1 MKFIYY
7 DKIKD
12 LTKDYNGKMAVDIPQ
27 LEIKKSESFGL
38 VGNNGAGKT
47 TLFRLILDLIRPTS
61 GEVLSKGEKVIGSTQ
76 WKYYTG
82 SFLDEGF
89 LIDFLTPIEYFKF
102 VGGLQGLE
110 DGDIDELISQNK
122 EFLSDDILGGK
133 KYIRDL
139 SQGNKKKVGI
149 LASLLGNPEILVL
162 DEPFA
167 NLDPTTVSR
176 LINLLNNLKKEKGTT
191 LLISSHDLNHI
202 TEVCERVVILE
213 ESKVVHDIKT
223 SDDTLK
229 ELENYF
235 AVKEE

>member
-1 MKFIYY
+1 MIEVK
-7 DKIKD
+7 K
-12 LTKDYNGKMAVDIPQ
+12 LTKDYNGKMAVDIPE
-27 LEIKKSESFGL
+27 LKISKGESFGL

-47 TLFRLILDLIRPTS
+47 TFFRLILDLIRPSS
-61 GEVLSKGEKVIGSTQ
+61 GCILSKHEEVMGSGH

-89 LIDFLTPIEYFKF
+89 LIDFLKPIEYFEF
-102 VGGLQGLE
+102 VGSLQGLQ
-110 DGDIDELISQNK
+110 DGDVKELLEK
-122 EFLSDDILGGK
+122 YKDFLSEDILGGK

-149 LASLLGNPEILVL
+149 LASFMANPEVLVL

-167 NLDPTTVSR
+167 NLDPTSTSR
-176 LINLLNNLKKEKGTT
+176 LIKVLNEMKKDKGTT
-191 LLISSHDLNHI
+191 MLISSHDLNHV
-202 TEVCERVVILE
+202 TEVCKRIVILE
-213 ESKVVHDIKT
+213 ESKIVHDLKT
-223 SDDTLK
+223 STDTLK

>member
-1 MKFIYY
+1 MIE
-7 DKIKD
+7 ITN
-12 LTKDYNGKMAVDIPQ
+12 LTKDYNGQIAVDIPQ
-27 LEIKKSESFGL
+27 LKIEKSESFGL

-47 TLFRLILDLIRPTS
+47 TLFRLILDLIRPTT
-61 GEVLSKGEKVIGSTQ
+61 GGVLSKEEKVMGSSH

-89 LIDFLTPIEYFKF
+89 LIDFLTPLEYFKF
-102 VGGLQGLE
+102 VGSLQGLE
-110 DGDIDELISQNK
+110 DGDINELINK
-122 EFLSDDILGGK
+122 NKDFLSDDILGGK

-149 LASLLGNPEILVL
+149 LASFLADPEVLVL

-167 NLDPTTVSR
+167 NLDPSTVSR
-176 LINLLNNLKKEKGTT
+176 LINMLNNMKKEKGTT
-191 LLISSHDLNHI
+191 LLISSHDLNHV
-202 TEVCERVVILE
+202 TEVCERIVILD
-213 ESKVVHDIKT
+213 ESKIVHDIKT